1 MRQPKLW
8 ISLLILLVL
17 GLHALP
23 VLSYQGYRQT
33 RWPFLTW
40 AMYARSYPPGP
51 IQVMVRRLIA
61 RATSGTEEEVT
72 SYHVGLSQAAF
83 RNAYLVPLSKH
94 DSTAARELLTRLNQE
109 RDDKFVRVRL
119 EQVQSTLSDTGI
131 VREELPVIYYQ
142 ATPGPEVGSP

>member
-23 VLSYQGYRQT
+23 VLSYQGYQQT

-51 IQVMVRRLIA
+51 IQVVVRRLIA
-61 RATSGTEEEVT
+61 RATSGAEREVT
-72 SYHVGLSQAAF
+72 YYQVGLSKAAF

-94 DSTAARELLTRLNQE
+94 DSVAARELLTRLNQK
-109 RDDKFVRVRL
+109 RDDKLVRIRL
-119 EQVQSTLSDTGI
+119 EQVRSTLSDTG
-131 VREELPVIYYQ
+131 VAREELPVIDYQ
-142 ATPGPEVGSP
+142 AAPGHEVSSP

>member
-1 MRQPKLW
+1 MRQPKHR
-8 ISLLILLVL
+8 ISLLIVLVL

-23 VLSYQGYRQT
+23 VLSYEGYRQT

-61 RATSGTEEEVT
+61 RTTSGKEEEVT
-72 SYHVGLSQAAF
+72 SRHVGLSQPAF
-83 RNAYLVPLSKH
+83 RNAYLVPFSKH

-109 RDDKFVRVRL
+109 RDDKLVSIRL
-119 EQVQSTLSDTGI
+119 EQVQSTLSDSGV
-131 VREELPVIYYQ
+131 VREELPVIHYQ
-142 ATPGPEVGSP
+142 ATPGPEAASP